1 MNPEYVS
8 DKEAAIRFAV
18 TRNTI
23 RKWVRVN
30 PEFPRPIKLS
40 EGCTRWRVADLD
52 AFAASRMEGAR

>member
-1 MNPEYVS
+1 MKSEYVS

-52 AFAASRMEGAR
+52 AFAASRLEGSR

>member
-1 MNPEYVS
+1 MKPEYVS

-52 AFAASRMEGAR
+52 AWASKQMEGAR